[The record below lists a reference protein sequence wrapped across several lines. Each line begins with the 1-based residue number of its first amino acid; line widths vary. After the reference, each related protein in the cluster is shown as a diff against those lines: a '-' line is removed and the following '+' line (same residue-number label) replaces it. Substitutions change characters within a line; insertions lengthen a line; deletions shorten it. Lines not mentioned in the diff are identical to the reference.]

1 MRPFFMGKIMLD
13 TQIEPNDETTTT
25 ESAGSPGVEQAEV
38 LKTESESQ
46 SDATTDESGD
56 LPDEVYYDVDGEEV
70 SAADIKKWK
79 SGHLMQSD
87 STRKTQAL
95 ADDRKRFQ
103 SERDELDA
111 KLEMLRSAEADLE
124 GLIMADLQGKNLDE
138 LREYDVSEYLKVT
151 ETQKKRSAKLAEI
164 SQKFAKAQQEL
175 ADRGFKQLSES
186 LGWDA
191 NPEKFESDKKTL
203 ADYAKATGITD
214 RDFQK
219 IVSPAVMTAILEAAK
234 YRKLKESNPAD
245 SKRVKAVPKI
255 VKPAKS
261 VAPRPLSLAEKMY
274 GKKSS

>member
-1 MRPFFMGKIMLD
+1 MLD

-46 SDATTDESGD
+46 SDATTDESSD
-56 LPDEVYYDVDGEEV
+56 LPDELYYDIDGEEV

-87 STRKTQAL
+87 YTRKTQAL
-95 ADDRKRFQ
+95 ADERKRFQ
-103 SERDELDA
+103 SERDELDS

-124 GLIMADLQGKNLDE
+124 GLIMADLNGANLDE
-138 LREYDVSEYLKVT
+138 LREYDVSKYLEVT
-151 ETQKKRSAKLAEI
+151 EKRKDRAAKLSEL
-164 SQKFAKAQQEL
+164 SQKFAKAQQEI

-191 NPEKFESDKKTL
+191 SPEKFESDKKSISE
-203 ADYAKATGITD
+203 YAKATGITE

-219 IVSPAVMTAILEAAK
+219 IQSPAVMNAILEAAT
-234 YRKLKESNPAD
+234 YRKLKESNPAET
-245 SKRVKAVPKI
+245 KKVKAAPK
-255 VKPAKS
+255 VAAPSKPS
-261 VAPRPLSLAEKMY
+261 TQRPLKDYEAFY
-274 GKKSS
+274 GAD